1 MKLKLKCYIN
11 ILKKEFMNNVKEM
24 LHQLKNVFTPID
36 ETPELKEVVL
46 NTEVV
51 AEEVEVTEPQ
61 NEEVELAEAPMDA
74 PAEAPVVEEA
84 KVEYATK
91 LELQELQRSIMELL
105 EKVLKPEES
114 KQDVPQE
121 LSVEEKPEEIS
132 HSPELQ
138 VEKKVNLYPTSGKR
152 DTIQSRIYKQLY
164 S

>member
-1 MKLKLKCYIN
+1 MAL
-11 ILKKEFMNNVKEM
+11 E
-24 LHQLKNVFTPID
+24 
-36 ETPELKEVVL
+36 
-46 NTEVV
+46 
-51 AEEVEVTEPQ
+51 
-61 NEEVELAEAPMDA
+61 
-74 PAEAPVVEEA
+74 EAPVVEEA

-114 KQDVPQE
+114 KQDVPRE